1 MKQNQYT
8 HALLKKVAN
17 VGLKHDDGS
26 VSYENVQ
33 NVTDVEWKES
43 HVIIRYRSNESWL
56 GCFIAYKNERV
67 IELEFRS
74 YYE

>member
-1 MKQNQYT
+1 MKQNQIIKKEVT
-8 HALLKKVAN
+8 ITLKN
-17 VGLKHDDGS
+17 DNGTL
-26 VSYENVQ
+26 SYENLQ
-33 NVTDVEWKES
+33 NVIDVEWKES